1 MEVWSQTSGCRRTL
15 PSLPDHRTNHD
26 GGMVDG
32 RPVVCGGDRQVGVD
46 NHLLL
51 WQALSNKA
59 YMSGFRNPHSCLK
72 LNPDLRWE
80 HYLHTRGNT
89 VMS

>member
-32 RPVVCGGDRQVGVD
+32 RPVVCGGDRQTCRRCFTMFD
-46 NHLLL
+46 D
-51 WQALSNKA
+51 AL
-59 YMSGFRNPHSCLK
+59 
-72 LNPDLRWE
+72 
-80 HYLHTRGNT
+80 T
-89 VMS
+89 